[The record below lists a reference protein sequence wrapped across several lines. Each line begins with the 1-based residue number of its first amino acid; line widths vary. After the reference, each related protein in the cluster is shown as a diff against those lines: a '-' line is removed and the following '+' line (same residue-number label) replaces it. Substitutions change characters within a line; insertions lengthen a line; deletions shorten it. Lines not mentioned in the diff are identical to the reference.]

1 MPDFITLLSQF
12 MDGYAVVIGIG
23 FSMILIHFFPKLGE
37 SGTIWNRLMVLVPLI
52 CAILTV
58 LIRDY
63 LLTSTPIELG
73 TAIVKG
79 LCSGFAAV
87 YISRSVKVSILG
99 K

>member
-1 MPDFITLLSQF
+1 MDFITLLSQY

-23 FSMILIHFFPKLGE
+23 LSMLLIHFFPKLGE
-37 SGTIWNRLMVLVPLI
+37 SGTIGNRLMVLVPLI
-52 CAILTV
+52 GAIGTI
-58 LIRDY
+58 LIRDF
-63 LLTSTPIELG
+63 LLTSSPAQLG
-73 TAIVKG
+73 AAIVKG